1 MTDVERIKEEASLWV
16 VREDRGLSAAECD
29 ALAVWLDESTAHRVA
44 YLQMQKAWGRADR
57 LAALRA
63 PQPMREARPG
73 RGFAVPR
80 FAAIAAMLAICLGA
94 AVWYRVASSSTSQT
108 YATEIGQH
116 QAVRLADGTRIELN
130 TDSRL
135 QTQVT
140 GSARTMRLEKGEAY
154 FDVVHDA
161 QRPFVVFAGNRKIT
175 DIGTKFSVRLDGD
188 QVRVLVREGEVKVET
203 LDGRAVAPALA
214 EAGHAV
220 VAQANG
226 LLVTDRAP
234 REVTRELS
242 WRSGVLVFDQ
252 ETLAAAAE
260 EFNRYNHK
268 KVVVLGKARDLHIGG
283 RFRAN
288 NADIFASLIQTGMG
302 VNVRYAGDEIIISK

>member
-1 MTDVERIKEEASLWV
+1 V
-16 VREDRGLSAAECD
+16 VREDRGLSATERD
-29 ALAVWLDESTAHRVA
+29 TLACWLDESTSHRVA
-44 YLQMQKAWGRADR
+44 YLQMQQAWGRADR

-63 PQPMREARPG
+63 PSPMREARSD
-73 RGFAVPR
+73 RGFGLPR
-80 FAAIAAMLAICLGA
+80 FAAIAAVLTICLGGA
-94 AVWYRVASSSTSQT
+94 GWYYYASGPSNQT

-135 QTQVT
+135 QTQMT

-154 FDVVHDA
+154 FDVVHDVS
-161 QRPFVVFAGNRKIT
+161 RPFVVFAGNRKIT

-203 LDGRAVAPALA
+203 LDGRAVAPAVV
-214 EAGHAV
+214 AGHAV
-220 VAQANG
+220 VAQGNG

-260 EFNRYNHK
+260 EFNRYNSK

-288 NADIFASLIQTGMG
+288 NADVFASLIQAGMD

>member
-29 ALAVWLDESTAHRVA
+29 ALARWLDESTSHRVA
-44 YLQMQKAWGRADR
+44 HLQMRQAWGRADR

-63 PQPMREARPG
+63 PRPMRETRPDQAS
-73 RGFAVPR
+73 RLPR
-80 FAAIAAMLAICLGA
+80 LAAIAAVLTLCLGGA
-94 AVWYRVASSSTSQT
+94 GWYYYASGSSDQT
-108 YATEIGQH
+108 YATEVGQH
-116 QAVRLADGTRIELN
+116 QAVRLADGTRVELN

-135 QTQVT
+135 QTQLT

-161 QRPFVVFAGNRKIT
+161 SRPFVVFAGNRKIT

-203 LDGRAVAPALA
+203 LDGRAVAPAV

-220 VAQANG
+220 VVQGNG

-260 EFNRYNHK
+260 EFNRYNTK
-268 KVVVLGKARDLHIGG
+268 KVVVVGKARDLHIGG

-288 NADIFASLIQTGMG
+288 NADIFASLIQAGMD